1 MLSGGK
7 RSKRH
12 RAGET
17 EGALTLVAGVAL
29 PSRGAAVPT
38 LTLPNTNIDTNSEGR
53 NQPGL
58 FQDDQWQDV
67 FIPVSVEDA
76 PLNSHDGSYAESRKR
91 RKCAWVPVFTH
102 RRGLEC
108 RCLSRRQFTDTFQDG
123 RHPLARLATYRNGS
137 ESISPSSAL
146 RFSNYPHVH
155 GLPTS
160 SILFS
165 SNRPVATHGY
175 GVILCR

>member
-1 MLSGGK
+1 MSSDGHS
-7 RSKRH
+7 SKRH
-12 RAGET
+12 RAGDM

-38 LTLPNTNIDTNSEGR
+38 LTLTNTNTDTNSEGR

-91 RKCAWVPVFTH
+91 SKFAWVPVFRH
-102 RRGLEC
+102 RRSLEC
-108 RCLSRRQFTDTFQDG
+108 RCLSRRQFTDTF
-123 RHPLARLATYRNGS
+123 
-137 ESISPSSAL
+137 
-146 RFSNYPHVH
+146 
-155 GLPTS
+155 
-160 SILFS
+160 
-165 SNRPVATHGY
+165 
-175 GVILCR
+175 